1 MEDEVKTEC
10 SARLIHPLLCNLN
23 EPEIYVLMLIRRG
36 DELKITYSCSY
47 MHRAKSFRLLLALLI
62 QIRREIS
69 KIFY

>member
-36 DELKITYSCSY
+36 DELKIASTLCSY
-47 MHRAKSFRLLLALLI
+47 M
-62 QIRREIS
+62 QRE
-69 KIFY
+69 K